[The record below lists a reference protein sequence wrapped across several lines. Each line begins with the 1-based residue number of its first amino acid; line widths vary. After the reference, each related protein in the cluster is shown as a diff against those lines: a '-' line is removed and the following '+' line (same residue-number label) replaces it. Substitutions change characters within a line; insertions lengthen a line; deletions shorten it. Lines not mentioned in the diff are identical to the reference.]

1 MIRRAGMSICFI
13 FAILLVTGCGI
24 KQTTKAGLY
33 ISKKTHYAV
42 KTQVVERME
51 RLASMEPT
59 PERTSEMRKLRE
71 MARVL
76 DTYSAAHNMMVE
88 AARSIS
94 VLTAELGIKTAG
106 GDR

>member
-1 MIRRAGMSICFI
+1 MNRNNVSIFLILALLFI
-13 FAILLVTGCGI
+13 VGCGI

-33 ISKKTHYAV
+33 ISKTTHDVV

-51 RLASMEPT
+51 TLASREPT
-59 PERTSEMRKLRE
+59 PEAVAEMRKLRE

-94 VLTAELGIKTAG
+94 VLTAELGIKTGG